1 MKPPPRPAPEN
12 APGPPPGRN
21 RLARALSPYLLQ
33 HADNPVEWY
42 PWGAEAFARARE
54 EDKPVFLSAGYST
67 CHWCHVMERECFAR
81 EDVAAVLNA
90 HFVSVK
96 LDREERPDVDEI
108 YMHATQLITGSGG
121 WPNSV
126 WLTPDRKPWYAGTY
140 FPREDH
146 PRGPGFLTVLRAL
159 AALWSGRR
167 AKVEE
172 YAARLWEALRDAL
185 AAPTAGGG
193 DLGALLAAALRE
205 GAAAFDALN
214 GGFGAAPKFPPHA
227 TLRLLAEECRR
238 RRDPGL
244 LAMLTSTL
252 DAMAAGGI
260 RDHVGGGFHRYA
272 VDAAWRLPHFEKML
286 YDNAQ
291 LARAY
296 TDGWLLTG
304 DARYRLV
311 ALETCEWALREM
323 AAPEGAFHSAL
334 DADSEGEEG
343 RSYLW
348 RADQIDALLGPEDG
362 AFFRGVFPLAEEGNF
377 EEHGAPPGGCLNVLY
392 RRAARPGP
400 EADEEREA
408 AERRIAACLLRLR
421 AARAERVGPRR
432 DDKIIAAWNG
442 LMLGSLAHA
451 GRHLGAPHL
460 IAAAERAAA
469 FVLTRMRAGGRLLH
483 VFMGG
488 CAHIDAFLDDHACLA
503 GGLLDLYEATGRRAR
518 LDEARGLAS
527 DLPARFADEAA
538 GGFFHAARDAPD
550 RLLPSKPWFD
560 GPTPPGNAAAA
571 RLFVRLGALAGDTRF
586 LELGARTVAA
596 FAGGIARHPAAAA
609 DLLAAFA
616 LHGEAAGGAPAAPAS
631 PPGVRGPRCT
641 IEARAPALAP
651 GGAGEITIRLTV
663 DAGWHIAAHAPG
675 TGRAAPT
682 TVALR
687 GPSEL
692 AIGEPVYPAGRSARV
707 PGEPAPLAIYADAA
721 EIRVP
726 IAAAAEAAEG
736 IYTVSATV
744 EYQACGDQACDAPAA
759 INLTIPV
766 TVARS

>member
-377 EEHGAPPGGCLNVLY
+377 EEHGAPPGGGLNVLY

-518 LDEARGLAS
+518 LDEASAWYERYRVPFWVSETSNLGLPVDQGSEWLAALTASLDTLAARGLPVAEYSYVLHDRDTS
-527 DLPARFADEAA
+527 DYGLQNLHTHIFIAGTFENEAGERESRRVDRQQVCADRGGPEREDNLHHVARREFEVLLDRTLGPAWRIE
-538 GGFFHAARDAPD
+538 RE
-550 RLLPSKPWFD
+550 RQ
-560 GPTPPGNAAAA
+560 
-571 RLFVRLGALAGDTRF
+571 
-586 LELGARTVAA
+586 LELEAEKEMNLDHDPSPTVRTT
-596 FAGGIARHPAAAA
+596 P
-609 DLLAAFA
+609 DL
-616 LHGEAAGGAPAAPAS
+616 
-631 PPGVRGPRCT
+631 
-641 IEARAPALAP
+641 
-651 GGAGEITIRLTV
+651 EIDL
-663 DAGWHIAAHAPG
+663 
-675 TGRAAPT
+675 
-682 TVALR
+682 
-687 GPSEL
+687 
-692 AIGEPVYPAGRSARV
+692 
-707 PGEPAPLAIYADAA
+707 
-721 EIRVP
+721 
-726 IAAAAEAAEG
+726 
-736 IYTVSATV
+736 
-744 EYQACGDQACDAPAA
+744 
-759 INLTIPV
+759 
-766 TVARS
+766 